1 MSEQQPEELS
11 THNERQA
18 TVLLVDDETGHLQS
32 LKILFERAQLQSK
45 AGENY
50 RLEVLTAS
58 SGTLALELVRQRPVD
73 IILTDLM
80 MPQMSGKDL
89 LLNAKAIGADA
100 DVIVMTA
107 FGTVENAVDAMRVGA
122 YDFIQK
128 PFKSALVLKVIER
141 CLEKRLLKEENLL
154 LRRTLVGLNPNS
166 VKEKTIVGRSPAM
179 AQLMETVQQVADS
192 SASVLLYGESGTG
205 KEIIAKAIH
214 EHSPRMEKPLVTVN
228 CAALPESILEAELF
242 GYEKGA
248 FTGATE
254 NKKGRLDRAD
264 GGTLFLD
271 EIGDLSASVQVKL
284 LRVLQE
290 GEFDRVGGTEPI
302 QVDFRL
308 VAATNRN
315 LQQMVH
321 DGQFREDLFY
331 RLNVIALE
339 LPPMRERPEDIPL
352 LVSYFVQK
360 YSQKNNRS
368 IERVSEEAM
377 QVFRRYS
384 WPGNVREIENII
396 ERAVVLAKDAEIQI
410 SDLPSS
416 LLSSSSP
423 RPSSIRRDGDI
434 VLIPIGTKLADAE
447 LALIK
452 ETLGK
457 TNGDKSMAAQLLG
470 IAARTIYRKLDSD
483 T

>member
-1 MSEQQPEELS
+1 MGEPQSNELNS
-11 THNERQA
+11 KNERRA
-18 TVLLVDDETGHLQS
+18 TILVVDDETSHLQS

-45 AGENY
+45 AGETY

-58 SGTLALELVRQRPVD
+58 SGTLALDLVRQRPVD

-89 LLNAKAIGADA
+89 LLNTKAIGAET

-128 PFKSALVLKVIER
+128 PFKSAIVLKVIER

-154 LRRTLVGLNPNS
+154 LRKTLVGLNPNS

-179 AQLMETVQQVADS
+179 VQLMETVQQVADS

-205 KEIIAKAIH
+205 KELIAKAIH
-214 EHSPRMEKPLVTVN
+214 EHSPRMDKPIVTVN

-254 NKKGRLDRAD
+254 KKKGRLDRAD

-271 EIGDLSASVQVKL
+271 EIGELPASVQVKL

-290 GEFDRVGGTEPI
+290 GEFDRVGGAEPI
-302 QVDFRL
+302 KVDFRL

-315 LQQMVH
+315 LQQMVQE
-321 DGQFREDLFY
+321 GQFREDLFY
-331 RLNVIALE
+331 RLNVIALD

-377 QVFRRYS
+377 EIFLRYS

-396 ERAVVLAKDAEIQI
+396 ERAVVLAKSAEIQV
-410 SDLPSS
+410 SDLPSP
-416 LLSSSSP
+416 LLNFSDQ
-423 RPSSIRRDGDI
+423 RPSSIRRDGDS
-434 VLIPIGTKLADAE
+434 VLIPIGTRLADAE

-452 ETLGK
+452 ETLVK
-457 TNGDKSMAAQLLG
+457 TGGDKSMAAQLLG

-483 T
+483 S

>member
-1 MSEQQPEELS
+1 M
-11 THNERQA
+11 
-18 TVLLVDDETGHLQS
+18 G
-32 LKILFERAQLQSK
+32 
-45 AGENY
+45 
-50 RLEVLTAS
+50 
-58 SGTLALELVRQRPVD
+58 
-73 IILTDLM
+73 
-80 MPQMSGKDL
+80 
-89 LLNAKAIGADA
+89 GA
-100 DVIVMTA
+100 
-107 FGTVENAVDAMRVGA
+107 
-122 YDFIQK
+122 
-128 PFKSALVLKVIER
+128 
-141 CLEKRLLKEENLL
+141 
-154 LRRTLVGLNPNS
+154 
-166 VKEKTIVGRSPAM
+166 
-179 AQLMETVQQVADS
+179 
-192 SASVLLYGESGTG
+192 
-205 KEIIAKAIH
+205 
-214 EHSPRMEKPLVTVN
+214 
-228 CAALPESILEAELF
+228 
-242 GYEKGA
+242 
-248 FTGATE
+248 
-254 NKKGRLDRAD
+254 
-264 GGTLFLD
+264 
-271 EIGDLSASVQVKL
+271 
-284 LRVLQE
+284 
-290 GEFDRVGGTEPI
+290 EPI

-360 YSQKNNRS
+360 YSQKNNRP

-377 QVFRRYS
+377 QIFRRYS

-396 ERAVVLAKDAEIQI
+396 ERAVVLAKNAEIQI
-410 SDLPSS
+410 TDLPSP

-423 RPSSIRRDGDI
+423 RPSSIRRDGDS

>member
-1 MSEQQPEELS
+1 MGEPQSNELNS
-11 THNERQA
+11 KNERRA
-18 TVLLVDDETGHLQS
+18 TILVVDDETSHLQS
-32 LKILFERAQLQSK
+32 LEILFERAQLQAK
-45 AGENY
+45 AGETY

-58 SGTLALELVRQRPVD
+58 SGTLALDLVRQRPVD

-89 LLNAKAIGADA
+89 LLNTKAIGAET

-128 PFKSALVLKVIER
+128 PFKSAIVLKVIER

-154 LRRTLVGLNPNS
+154 LRKTLVGLNPNS

-179 AQLMETVQQVADS
+179 VQLMETVQQVADS

-205 KEIIAKAIH
+205 KELIAKAIH
-214 EHSPRMEKPLVTVN
+214 EHSPRMDKPIVTVN

-254 NKKGRLDRAD
+254 KKKGRLDRAD

-271 EIGDLSASVQVKL
+271 EIGELPASVQVKL

-290 GEFDRVGGTEPI
+290 GEFDRVGGAEPI
-302 QVDFRL
+302 KVDFRL

-315 LQQMVH
+315 LQQMVQE
-321 DGQFREDLFY
+321 GQFREDLFY
-331 RLNVIALE
+331 RLNVIALD

-377 QVFRRYS
+377 EIFLRYS

-396 ERAVVLAKDAEIQI
+396 ERAVVLAKSAEIQV
-410 SDLPSS
+410 SDLPSP
-416 LLSSSSP
+416 LLNFSDQ
-423 RPSSIRRDGDI
+423 RPSSIRRDGDS
-434 VLIPIGTKLADAE
+434 VLIPIGTRLADAE

-452 ETLGK
+452 ETLVK
-457 TNGDKSMAAQLLG
+457 TGGDKSMAAQLLG

-483 T
+483 S